1 MPYASTWI
9 NVDEDLEI
17 DESGFFENPYAF
29 GRFYKDPTEV
39 FGFSP
44 AMDVLADVKLLNA
57 QQKTMLRAA
66 MKQADPPMQAPS
78 KGYMLPLNFNPAA
91 MNYRDPKLASDALSP
106 INVGAG
112 NLPITLEIIQ
122 MEQKSIEKGMFVHV
136 FRAISDITKQMNNP
150 EVQRIIAESMV
161 ELGPVVGRFTQE
173 VLSPTILRVFNI
185 LYRGG
190 YLPDP
195 PQMLQGQDL
204 DVVYLSPLARVQ
216 RESEMNSLI
225 VFLNTVSAVA
235 AIKPG
240 VLDKIEE
247 DKLVDVIA
255 KIKGITPEIMR
266 DQAEVDDIRQKRAA
280 AQAAQAQLAAGQ
292 QIADVV
298 KTGSEADSI
307 MKQAATAHNT
317 PIGG

>member
-1 MPYASTWI
+1 
-9 NVDEDLEI
+9 
-17 DESGFFENPYAF
+17 
-29 GRFYKDPTEV
+29 
-39 FGFSP
+39 
-44 AMDVLADVKLLNA
+44 
-57 QQKTMLRAA
+57 
-66 MKQADPPMQAPS
+66 
-78 KGYMLPLNFNPAA
+78 
-91 MNYRDPKLASDALSP
+91 
-106 INVGAG
+106 
-112 NLPITLEIIQ
+112 
-122 MEQKSIEKGMFVHV
+122 
-136 FRAISDITKQMNNP
+136 
-150 EVQRIIAESMV
+150 
-161 ELGPVVGRFTQE
+161 
-173 VLSPTILRVFNI
+173 
-185 LYRGG
+185 
-190 YLPDP
+190 
-195 PQMLQGQDL
+195 
-204 DVVYLSPLARVQ
+204 
-216 RESEMNSLI
+216 MNSLI

-255 KIKGITPEIMR
+255 KINGITPEIMR